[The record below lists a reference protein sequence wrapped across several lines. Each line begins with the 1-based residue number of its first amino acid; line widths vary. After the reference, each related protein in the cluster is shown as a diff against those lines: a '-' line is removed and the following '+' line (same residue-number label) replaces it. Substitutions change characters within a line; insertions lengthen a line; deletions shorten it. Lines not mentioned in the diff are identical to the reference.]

1 MLKRMLPTR
10 NAGSRTAQMHV
21 KIHAAIRAEIYAEM
35 HATIPGE
42 LSLLALSL
50 FFSSTE

>member
-1 MLKRMLPTR
+1 MLPTR

-21 KIHAAIRAEIYAEM
+21 QMYAEIRAEMYAEM
-35 HATIPGE
+35 QATIPGE
-42 LSLLALSL
+42 LSLLSLSL